1 MRALLLLLPLI
12 LSACATSPPLP
23 ARPDFS
29 HHPGIRDA
37 ADKLQTY
44 YNYRLTREDG
54 GYRYGQLDIPASAL
68 GAFMDQQG
76 DTVAAQ
82 WARSGQH
89 MIIGGWSLAAALE
102 AAAIGVG
109 ALAASDAPAR
119 NAWWLGLLPAVG
131 IGWTFHWVGD
141 GTFRRPAVAHYDLQ
155 LKRELGLT
163 RD

>member
-1 MRALLLLLPLI
+1 MRLSLLLLPLC
-12 LSACATSPPLP
+12 LSACARLPTLPP
-23 ARPDFS
+23 RPDFS
-29 HHPGIRDA
+29 RHPGIKDA

-44 YNYRLTREDG
+44 YNYRLTREEG
-54 GYRYGQLDIPASAL
+54 GYRYGRLDIPAQAL

-76 DTVAAQ
+76 DTVAAH
-82 WARSGQH
+82 WARSGQRL
-89 MIIGGWSLAAALE
+89 IVAGWSLAAALE
-102 AAAIGVG
+102 ATAIGVG
-109 ALAASDAPAR
+109 ALAEGGSPAR

-131 IGWTFHWVGD
+131 IGWTFHWAGD